1 MKRITSVLATRKR
14 SAALIALSIACL
26 GLLVGTA
33 LATLPSGFTVTPL
46 ARGTI
51 GHLDATHSG
60 FEVEREHGSAD
71 IAMATVTFAPGG
83 SAGWHHHPG
92 VVLVAVQTGT
102 VTHYDQRCHKQV
114 YQAGDAFVES
124 SNRTGL
130 VRNNGSVEAVVQ
142 ATFLVPTNTHETGL
156 RIDDPQPEDCSAE

>member
-1 MKRITSVLATRKR
+1 M
-14 SAALIALSIACL
+14 SIACL
-26 GLLVGTA
+26 ALLVGTA

-60 FEVEREHGSAD
+60 FEVERERGSAD

-114 YQAGDAFVES
+114 YQAGVES

-156 RIDDPQPEDCSAE
+156 RIDDLQPEDCSAE

>member
-14 SAALIALSIACL
+14 STLIALSIACL
-26 GLLVGTA
+26 ALLVGTA

-60 FEVEREHGSAD
+60 FEVERERGSAD
-71 IAMATVTFAPGG
+71 IAIASVTVAPGG
-83 SAGWHHHPG
+83 SSGWHHHPG

-102 VTHYDQRCHKQV
+102 VTHYDQRCNKEV
-114 YQAGDAFVES
+114 YEAGDAFVES
-124 SNRTGL
+124 TNKTGL
-130 VRNNGSVEAVVQ
+130 VRNNGSVEAVLQ
-142 ATFLVPTNTHETGL
+142 ATFLVPTRTAATGL
-156 RIDDPQPEDCSAE
+156 RIDDPQPEHCSAE